1 MAKKAKRT
9 KRTKRSKQAKRKA
22 SKPPV
27 SVEPECT
34 LELELNEAL
43 LRQPETVRR
52 LAHRVVDMLA
62 DSGHYKRLSEGVSI
76 NLGCL
81 VEGFVIDRITG
92 LIEEARAAGKEAPR
106 G

>member
-1 MAKKAKRT
+1 MAKKPKRT
-9 KRTKRSKQAKRKA
+9 KRVKRKV

-27 SVEPECT
+27 TVEPECT

-52 LAHRVVDMLA
+52 LAHRVVDLLA
-62 DSGHYKRLSEGVSI
+62 DSGHYKRLSQSVSI
-76 NLGCL
+76 NLGWL
-81 VEGFVIDRITG
+81 VDGFVIDKITG
-92 LIEEARAAGKEAPR
+92 LIEEARAAGKEASR

>member
-9 KRTKRSKQAKRKA
+9 KRAKRTTRKA

-27 SVEPECT
+27 TVELECT

-62 DSGHYKRLSEGVSI
+62 ETGHYKQLSQCVSF
-76 NLGCL
+76 NLRWL
-81 VEGFVIDRITG
+81 VDGFVIDRVTG
-92 LIEEARAAGKEAPR
+92 LLEEARAAGKEASR